1 MARYLSMVIGPRK
14 LGGTMAFVCTWREE
28 SLSDIAYFLDRDSPF
43 VTAPVGYDD
52 KERTSYSVLVGL
64 TKTGGSITE
73 YYFQLHKYIEDTD
86 SIETILS
93 GQQLANYLT
102 RDDKK
107 KIMDVILLLT
117 DLLLTRTNEREIY
130 RCTFYIYPPPKAL

>member
-1 MARYLSMVIGPRK
+1 M
-14 LGGTMAFVCTWREE
+14 
-28 SLSDIAYFLDRDSPF
+28 
-43 VTAPVGYDD
+43 
-52 KERTSYSVLVGL
+52 
-64 TKTGGSITE
+64 
-73 YYFQLHKYIEDTD
+73 HKYIEDTD

-93 GQQLANYLT
+93 EQQLANYLT

-130 RCTFYIYPPPKAL
+130 RCTFDIDPPPKALEKHRRISYVFKQCGYAVTDCRPHYGVYSWWAEK